1 MPRPFKHLSPR
12 HLLAL
17 VTFLVPLTVLA
28 VLGWNELRRTGALTE
43 ASLERE
49 AQQFLASARQAI
61 EQRIELQVPA
71 ALAASERLLRDE
83 TPTQAT
89 LKLREEPGLEAA
101 LDILLLDE
109 RGDVEWPALPLYSYS
124 LPLAR
129 EPETPGTSQS
139 GEPARFADLAKA
151 ELLIA
156 NGHHETAAALLEGF
170 LIDLETSLPTD
181 DGGSY
186 SIRNLREAE
195 VHARFRLGALL
206 RASGDTA
213 AAKTQFD
220 GVVRAAEV
228 FQGYS
233 RQRREMAPFQ
243 LVAQS
248 ALAELGDQDERV
260 ELIRAIAE
268 NEFGSVSDGLTAAV
282 AERLAATFAPD
293 DDRRADVDSYL
304 RENQQRV
311 MTSEFAGEFELWQK
325 GQLRS
330 RLQRMSAGSSEVA
343 VPEERLVTR
352 IEDYLSLLAVRP
364 AAKDE
369 RLDFRGTF
377 VAINFD
383 LAALLEPALEPFVR
397 ADGNFVLSVSVPD
410 GGALIASPDDV
421 PEDFIAP
428 AMLTSG
434 LTLRAYPAAPAAII
448 AEAESAAAKRTV
460 LVLALFFTALGG
472 ALWSWR
478 SVTREAELASLKID
492 LVSRVS
498 HELKTPL
505 ALIRMY
511 GETLGMRR
519 VRDDNQA
526 AEFGAIIARESE
538 RLTTLIQRIL
548 DFSKQQAGTL
558 DYSVEPYD
566 LGELLRTTAY
576 AYGPHLEA
584 KGVFLIDSL
593 PLGISVMCDKEGLEG
608 AIVNLLENATK
619 YGEEHNDEH
628 EVELLLQRVGDDA
641 VIEVRDRGRGI
652 PDGEHERIFEGFYRA
667 SNSGE
672 VRGAGLGLGIVQHF
686 AAAHGG
692 EIKALPRPDGGTI
705 MRLRLPVVDNADTN
719 GTAIDTHPN
728 QEPTP

>member
-1 MPRPFKHLSPR
+1 MLRTFKHLSPR

-28 VLGWNELRRTGALTE
+28 VLGWNELRRTGALSE

-49 AQQFLASARQAI
+49 AQQFLASARQSI

-89 LKLREEPGLEAA
+89 IKLREEHGLEAA

-156 NGHHETAAALLEGF
+156 NGYHDTAAALLEGF

-195 VHARFRLGALL
+195 VHARFRLGALY
-206 RASGDTA
+206 RASGETA
-213 AAKTQFD
+213 SAKAQFD
-220 GVVRAAEV
+220 GVVRAAEM
-228 FQGYS
+228 FQGYA
-233 RQRREMAPFQ
+233 RQMREMVPFK

-248 ALAELGDQDERV
+248 VLAELGDLDKRV
-260 ELIRAIAE
+260 QLIRAIAK
-268 NEFGSVSDGLTAAV
+268 NEFDTVSDGLTAAV
-282 AERLAATFAPD
+282 AERLAATLAPD
-293 DDRRADVDSYL
+293 DHQRADVDRYL

-311 MTSEFAGEFELWQK
+311 MTREFAGEFELWQK
-325 GQLRS
+325 GQLRA
-330 RLQRMSAGSSEVA
+330 RLQRMSAAAKNSA

-364 AAKDE
+364 AAEDE

-377 VAINFD
+377 VAVNFD
-383 LAALLEPALEPFVR
+383 LATLLKPALESFVR

-410 GGALIASPDDV
+410 GGSLIDPPADV
-421 PEDFIAP
+421 PEGFLAP

-434 LTLRAYPAAPAAII
+434 LTLRAYPADPAAII
-448 AEAESAAAKRTV
+448 AEAESGAAKRTV
-460 LVLALFFTALGG
+460 LVLALFVTALGG

-478 SVTREAELASLKID
+478 SVTREAELASLKIN

-519 VRDDNQA
+519 IRDDNQA
-526 AEFGAIIARESE
+526 AEFGTIIARESE

-558 DYSVEPYD
+558 DYSAEPYD

-576 AYGPHLEA
+576 AYGPHLES
-584 KGVFLIDSL
+584 KGVFLVDSL
-593 PLGISVMCDKEGLEG
+593 PLGIRVVCDKEGLEG

-619 YGEEHNDEH
+619 YGKEHIDEH
-628 EVELLLQRVGDDA
+628 EVELLLERIGDDA

-652 PDGEHERIFEGFYRA
+652 PDGEHERVFEGFFRA

-686 AAAHGG
+686 AKAHGG
-692 EIKALPRPDGGTI
+692 EIEALPRTNGGTI
-705 MRLRLPVVDNADTN
+705 MRLRLPVFDDAGQDK
-719 GTAIDTHPN
+719 TATDKHPN
-728 QEPTP
+728 QEPKL